1 MYGDL
6 SQYWTYGPVHD
17 SQALAAAGGGV
28 VSLEDLRMLPN
39 LRELGISGGSV
50 SDLCPLAE
58 LEKLEQVDLRFNQV
72 ASVEALEGLPV
83 LWLVGLSG
91 NPVEDLSPLAGCS
104 ALGTLDLCAVPG
116 LTGEMLAVLP
126 GPYDQLDITGAA
138 DCGGALAGREIHR
151 LVASVD
157 GDPGLAFLE
166 GIIGLESLE
175 LRGTETVDLTA
186 LAEYP
191 GLRELRLGAGTTAE
205 LTPLL
210 ALSAL
215 ETVILPPELAD
226 EAAALGDTPFAV
238 RFE

>member
-1 MYGDL
+1 M
-6 SQYWTYGPVHD
+6 
-17 SQALAAAGGGV
+17 
-28 VSLEDLRMLPN
+28 
-39 LRELGISGGSV
+39 
-50 SDLCPLAE
+50 
-58 LEKLEQVDLRFNQV
+58 EKLEQVDLRFNQV

-186 LAEYP
+186 LAEHP

-226 EAAALGDTPFAV
+226 EAEALGDTPFAV